1 MRIEDWLQ
9 EVFLPRLRDRLKAI
23 RALDSMFY
31 ATDGGKRLRPQMVF
45 AAASAI
51 QEPTSHLPWFSA
63 MTDAACALE
72 MIHAHSLIHDDMPCM
87 DNDRYRRGKL
97 TVHAAYGEAEALLS
111 GDALLNGAYIVL
123 FNAMDEADASLSQ
136 RISRAGTLL
145 SRHVG
150 LEGMLGGQVLDMHP
164 ISHDRQAIKAMVEKK
179 TSALFSAACG
189 MGCVLAGGNE
199 RHVNDAVRFGNLF
212 GLLFQLKDD
221 EDDRQQDEKEG
232 KYTYWQALREE
243 QNDMRTA
250 LFDLAAQRAKA
261 LPHGERLLTLL
272 QGASTENRLA

>member
-9 EVFLPRLRDRLKAI
+9 EVFLPRLRDRLEAI

-164 ISHDRQAIKAMVEKK
+164 ISHDRQAIQAMVEKK

-212 GLLFQLKDD
+212 GLLFQLNDD

-243 QNDMRTA
+243 NNDMRTV

-272 QGASTENRLA
+272 QGVSTEN

>member
-51 QEPTSHLPWFSA
+51 QEPTSNLPWFSA

-164 ISHDRQAIKAMVEKK
+164 ISHDRQAIQAMVEKK

-272 QGASTENRLA
+272 QGVSTEN

>member
-9 EVFLPRLRDRLKAI
+9 EVFLPRLRDRLEAI

-164 ISHDRQAIKAMVEKK
+164 ISHDRQAIQAMVEKK

-189 MGCVLAGGNE
+189 MGCILAGGNE

-243 QNDMRTA
+243 QNDMRTV

-272 QGASTENRLA
+272 QGVSTEN

>member
-1 MRIEDWLQ
+1 MRIEEWLQ
-9 EVFLPRLRDRLKAI
+9 EVFLPRLRDRLEAI

-123 FNAMDEADASLSQ
+123 FNAIDEADASLSQ

-164 ISHDRQAIKAMVEKK
+164 ISHDRQAVQAMVEKK

-189 MGCVLAGGNE
+189 MGCILAGGNE

-212 GLLFQLKDD
+212 GLLFQLNDD

-243 QNDMRTA
+243 NNDMRTV

-272 QGASTENRLA
+272 QGVSTEN

>member
-164 ISHDRQAIKAMVEKK
+164 ISHDRQAIQAMVEKK

-212 GLLFQLKDD
+212 GLLFQLNDD

-243 QNDMRTA
+243 NNDMRTV

-272 QGASTENRLA
+272 QGVSTEN